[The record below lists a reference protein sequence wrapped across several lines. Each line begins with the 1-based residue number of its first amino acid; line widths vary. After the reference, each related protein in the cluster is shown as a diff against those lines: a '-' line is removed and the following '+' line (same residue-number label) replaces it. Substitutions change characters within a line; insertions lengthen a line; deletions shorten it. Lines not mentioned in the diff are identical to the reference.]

1 MIDIFFENVSM
12 DKRSELKSIIKN
24 TIQFVVK
31 ELKIKKNFYISVLVT
46 NNLKIKEI
54 NYQYRKIN
62 KETNVLSFNQNEE
75 RILDNK
81 NLFIV
86 LGDIVISVE
95 KIISESREQ
104 KKKFKE
110 HLVHMIVHSFLHL
123 SGYTHDSKKDS
134 ELMEKKEISI
144 LSKMSIPSPY

>member
-12 DKRSELKSIIKN
+12 DKRNEIRSIIKN
-24 TIQFVVK
+24 TIHFVVK

-95 KIISESREQ
+95 KIISEYPSVDVHYMTRAWIA
-104 KKKFKE
+104 FK
-110 HLVHMIVHSFLHL
+110 H
-123 SGYTHDSKKDS
+123 K
-134 ELMEKKEISI
+134 
-144 LSKMSIPSPY
+144 